1 MNSELKRK
9 AKKKKKKKK
18 KKNDFEK
25 PWKML
30 ENIKI
35 SNL

>member
-9 AKKKKKKKK
+9 AKKKKK

>member
-18 KKNDFEK
+18 FFEK